1 VIEASHKD
9 PLTAYAAINTLRLDD
24 LRPHVL
30 RTRDGGKSWI
40 EIARGLPAD
49 APVNV
54 VREDPVRRG
63 LLFAGTER
71 SVFVSFDDGEIWQ
84 PLRLNLPATSIRDLV
99 VKEGDLVAA
108 THGRGFWILDDIAPL
123 RQVDAN
129 VLDSPVHLFAPRQA
143 TRVRWNTNT
152 DTPLPPDEPTGLNPP
167 DGATIDYWLKSP
179 AAGPVV
185 LEILDAKGD
194 LVRRYSS
201 ADRREPPRDD
211 GNVPRYWIRPAQ
223 VPSAEAGLHRLVW
236 DLHYA
241 PPAAQESGYPISA
254 TPLNTPKEPRGPWA
268 LPGRYTVRLRAGSQ
282 TRTQP
287 LDVRMD
293 PRVKTPPGAL
303 REQFA
308 LSLRLSG
315 AIGEVSAA
323 LDELRARRNARST
336 AVLDRQLAELE
347 GSYARGRRRHGAKAD
362 PAPFSEVAAQLGE
375 LFQLVQ
381 AADAAPTPQTKR
393 AAMRLLEAAA
403 ALRTR
408 LSRLETPPAA
418 TH

>member
-1 VIEASHKD
+1 M
-9 PLTAYAAINTLRLDD
+9 
-24 LRPHVL
+24 
-30 RTRDGGKSWI
+30 
-40 EIARGLPAD
+40 
-49 APVNV
+49 
-54 VREDPVRRG
+54 
-63 LLFAGTER
+63 
-71 SVFVSFDDGEIWQ
+71 
-84 PLRLNLPATSIRDLV
+84 
-99 VKEGDLVAA
+99 
-108 THGRGFWILDDIAPL
+108 
-123 RQVDAN
+123 
-129 VLDSPVHLFAPRQA
+129 HLFAPRQA

-268 LPGRYTVRLRAGSQ
+268 LPGRYTVQLRAGSQ

-308 LSLRLSG
+308 LSVQLSG
-315 AIGEVSAA
+315 AIGEVSAG
-323 LDELRARRNARST
+323 LDELRARRKAGST
-336 AVLDRQLAELE
+336 AVVDRQLAELE
-347 GSYARGRRRHGAKAD
+347 GSSAGGRRRHGAKAD
-362 PAPFSEVAAQLGE
+362 PAPFREVAAQLSE

-393 AAMRLLEAAA
+393 AAMRLLGVLMATQRLRIFAAKEKEERAMAENKGTESNRGTAAMDEEKRREIASKGGHSVPNEKRSFSRNPELASEAGRKGGESVPPEKRPFAQHPELA
-403 ALRTR
+403 SEAGRKGGKSVPPEKRPFARNPELASEAGRKGGE
-408 LSRLETPPAA
+408 SRGGSKDE
-418 TH
+418 